1 MESDNKNIQEQLQIV
16 TDWCMASLIDQQ
28 ASSSSILPA
37 ALAALWGTKPGII
50 YYVLVVAN
58 LAETSVSI
66 PSVTRITLLKID
78 VVNNTYSH
86 LAETSV
92 SIPSVTRITLLK
104 IDVVNNTYS
113 HLAETSV
120 SIPSVTRITYMKC

>member
-16 TDWCMASLIDQQ
+16 TDWCMASLIGQQ

-92 SIPSVTRITLLK
+92 SIPSVTRIT
-104 IDVVNNTYS
+104 
-113 HLAETSV
+113 
-120 SIPSVTRITYMKC
+120 YMKC